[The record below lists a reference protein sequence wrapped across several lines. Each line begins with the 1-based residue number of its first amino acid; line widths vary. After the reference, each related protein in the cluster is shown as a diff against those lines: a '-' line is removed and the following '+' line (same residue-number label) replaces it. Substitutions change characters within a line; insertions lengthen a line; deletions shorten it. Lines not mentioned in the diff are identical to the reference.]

1 MIPSEGKNKTR
12 RTLRQR
18 AARAASNVFKGAQ
31 NAGRSMF
38 RDSGGPRDRT
48 VYGRMDYAQRKGLGQ
63 DTSRFLATNYR
74 GNKFE
79 DMVEGQVQQN
89 REMRH
94 RDARDRLERQTR
106 RQSERTAT
114 LNRQAIKRTQKR
126 N

>member
-1 MIPSEGKNKTR
+1 MIPSEGKSKTR
-12 RTLRQR
+12 KTLFQRTRS
-18 AARAASNVFKGAQ
+18 AASNVFKGAQ

-38 RDSGGPRDRT
+38 TGTSRSYGGREF
-48 VYGRMDYAQRKGLGQ
+48 YARSQGLGK

-106 RQSERTAT
+106 RQSQRTAT
-114 LNRQAIKRTQKR
+114 LNRQAIKRTQKK